1 MPSSERPATGSLAD
15 HPFACLL
22 ASLRREGF
30 TGVLQVSSAPPH
42 DEESRGADPSADHD
56 GQDETAPTREIHFA
70 SGHIAWAIS
79 TDRDE
84 SLKAFLIRHGTITQK
99 QWDEAEDRARQETLR
114 QALTSMGVIAPRELT
129 RLEISRVEEIISRL
143 FSVTMGT
150 FRVRERQLPPGTPD
164 LEIDASALLI
174 NGVMETA
181 DRSFLEAE
189 TGSMDA
195 VFSLAGP
202 SPDDELLERL
212 RVRGEFQAIL
222 KHVNGVKSVGEICS
236 LTSLPD
242 HFVRC
247 VFAAL
252 SLLGCVQRDGE
263 PTASAATVRATQ
275 APPIPATP
283 HLPMKSVE
291 PAPVVTASS
300 PAVEEIEAP
309 VVPINRIEREEPS
322 APVLVTMRTDRPAD
336 DESPSAAERFE
347 FDERDRQEMESLE
360 SAPIYES
367 QARETSRG
375 WFMVG
380 AAMAVGLGAVFLL
393 LFARDGS
400 SRIELGRLSAED
412 ELAQQDSDAVPPGAM
427 VSGPAVRSHSASSPV
442 TAPAREPVPPAYQ
455 PPVDQRAGSP
465 LPLAPT
471 RRTPILPAGSPAADT
486 APQAADTTPRSALSQ
501 QSPTPA
507 AEAASATTGRT
518 ATGSLAS
525 RDRLEH
531 LEQRSGR
538 WSIQILLACEEA
550 TVDRAIRQAGQS
562 AELFVLPV
570 THEGRACHRVYWG
583 RYPDRADAEYALQHD
598 VPPAYRIG
606 GARPWI
612 TRLPS

>member
-1 MPSSERPATGSLAD
+1 MPSSERPAAGSLAD

-42 DEESRGADPSADHD
+42 DEESRGADPSADPSD

-84 SLKAFLIRHGTITQK
+84 SLKAFLVRHGTITQQ

-114 QALTSMGVIAPRELT
+114 QALTSMGVIAARELT

-189 TGSMDA
+189 TGSLDA
-195 VFSLAGP
+195 VFSLTGP

-252 SLLGCVQRDGE
+252 SLLGCVQRDGQ
-263 PTASAATVRATQ
+263 TAASAATVRATQ
-275 APPIPATP
+275 PPPIPEAP
-283 HLPMKSVE
+283 APLPMKSIE
-291 PAPVVTASS
+291 PAPTVTMAPS
-300 PAVEEIEAP
+300 PAVEELEAP
-309 VVPINRIEREEPS
+309 VVPINRIQREEPS
-322 APVLVTMRTDRPAD
+322 EPVLVMMGADRPAD
-336 DESPSAAERFE
+336 DESLSSAERFA
-347 FDERDRQEMESLE
+347 FDERDRQELE
-360 SAPIYES
+360 SSGSTSIYES
-367 QARETSRG
+367 QASETSRG

-400 SRIELGRLSAED
+400 DRIELGRLSAED
-412 ELAQQDSDAVPPGAM
+412 ELAKQDSDAVPPGAM

-442 TAPAREPVPPAYQ
+442 TVPAREPVPPAYQ
-455 PPVDQRAGSP
+455 SPVDQPAGSP
-465 LPLAPT
+465 PPLAPT
-471 RRTPILPAGSPAADT
+471 RRTPILPLGSPAADT
-486 APQAADTTPRSALSQ
+486 ASRSAVSQ
-501 QSPTPA
+501 QTRRPRRRRAS
-507 AEAASATTGRT
+507 SATTART

-550 TVDRAIRQAGQS
+550 TVDRAIRQGGQS

-598 VPPAYRIG
+598 VPPAYRSG

>member
-1 MPSSERPATGSLAD
+1 MPSRERPAAGSLAD

-42 DEESRGADPSADHD
+42 DGESRAADPSADPD
-56 GQDETAPTREIHFA
+56 GQDETAPSREIHFA

-84 SLKAFLIRHGTITQK
+84 SLKAFLVRHGTITHQ

-212 RVRGEFQAIL
+212 TVRGEFQAIL

-263 PTASAATVRATQ
+263 TAASATTVRATQ
-275 APPIPATP
+275 APPIPETP
-283 HLPMKSVE
+283 ALLPMKSVE
-291 PAPVVTASS
+291 PEMTMASS

-309 VVPINRIEREEPS
+309 VVPINRIEREPA
-322 APVLVTMRTDRPAD
+322 APVLVMMGADRPAD
-336 DESPSAAERFE
+336 DESPSAAERFA
-347 FDERDRQEMESLE
+347 FDERDRQELE
-360 SAPIYES
+360 SRESTSIYES

-380 AAMAVGLGAVFLL
+380 AAMAVGLAAVFLL

-400 SRIELGRLSAED
+400 DRIELGRLSTED
-412 ELAQQDSDAVPPGAM
+412 ELAQEDSDAVPPGAM
-427 VSGPAVRSHSASSPV
+427 VSGPAVRSHSATSPV

-455 PPVDQRAGSP
+455 PPAAQPAGSP
-465 LPLAPT
+465 PPLAPT
-471 RRTPILPAGSPAADT
+471 RRTPILPVESPSADT
-486 APQAADTTPRSALSQ
+486 AARSAVSQ

-507 AEAASATTGRT
+507 SATTART

-550 TVDRAIRQAGQS
+550 TVDRAIRQGGQS
-562 AELFVLPV
+562 DELFVLPV